1 VRRLRPALVL
11 LLAITVLHGCGSV
24 PSRPSPVAPASI
36 APPPL
41 SPSAPALVPVAP
53 ESMAANRGDALA
65 RIAGSLVGTRYQF
78 GGADQGG
85 FDCSGL
91 AFYVHQRAGIA
102 IPRTAADQQRLARPV
117 ALTQLE
123 PGDLVFFSRRSHRV
137 DHVGIYAGSGLFI
150 HARHQG
156 VPVSYGV
163 LNSSYYARHLVS
175 AGRFWN

>member
-1 VRRLRPALVL
+1 VHRLRPAAVL
-11 LLAITVLHGCGSV
+11 LLALTLLDGCGSL
-24 PSRPSPVAPASI
+24 PPRAGAAAPAPVEPAPPAAPAAELAPAAPAS
-36 APPPL
+36 
-41 SPSAPALVPVAP
+41 V
-53 ESMAANRGDALA
+53 AANRGDALA
-65 RIAGSLVGTRYQF
+65 HIAESLVGTRYQF

-91 AFYVHQRAGIA
+91 AFYVHQRVGIA

-117 ALTQLE
+117 ELTQLE

-163 LNSSYYARHLVS
+163 LNSTYYAHHLVS